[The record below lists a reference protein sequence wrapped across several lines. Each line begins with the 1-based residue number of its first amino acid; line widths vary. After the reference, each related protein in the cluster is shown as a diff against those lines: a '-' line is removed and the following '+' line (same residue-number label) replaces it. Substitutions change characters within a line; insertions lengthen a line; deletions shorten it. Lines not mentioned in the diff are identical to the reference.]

1 MKVVKIQFLMG
12 VLLAACL
19 PSYLTAA
26 GQAVPKTIVLDGKI
40 LAKAHKAYMSK
51 LDPDLIEAVKKINDK
66 ADGIVKAGKT
76 YSVMSKAQLPASGDK
91 HDYMSQAPYWWPDPA
106 KPNNLPY
113 IRRDGQRNPELSKI
127 TDSIEKDRMLDD
139 AETLSLAYFFTGDEK
154 YAAHAATV
162 IRAWFLD
169 PKTKQNPNLNFS
181 QGIPGISTGRGI
193 GLIETREL
201 YRVIDSSIL
210 LEGSKA
216 WTRSDREGLK
226 KWFGDFLGWMIDS
239 PIGRDEADELNNHGT
254 YYDVQAIAYA
264 IFTGRR
270 ELAIKQLNVTKDR
283 IRTQIE
289 PDGSQPKELVR
300 TLSWGYANMNL
311 AGFFTLA
318 RLAESVGVDLWN
330 YKTADGRGIRQAF
343 IWLLPFVQN
352 EKKWTY
358 EQIKPRVFGQTV
370 HLLNIAARK
379 YQDPEYRVLAKRL
392 GVTSGENDLGFLD
405 L

>member
-1 MKVVKIQFLMG
+1 MKVVKIQFLLG

-19 PSYLTAA
+19 TTA
-26 GQAVPKTIVLDGKI
+26 GQAVPKTIVLDGEI
-40 LAKAHKAYMSK
+40 LAKDHKAYVSK
-51 LDPDLIEAVKKINDK
+51 SDPGLIEAVKKINDK
-66 ADGIVKAGKT
+66 ADGIVKAGKI
-76 YSVMSKAQLPASGDK
+76 YCVINKLQAPPSRDK

-106 KPNNLPY
+106 KPNGLPY
-113 IRRDGQRNPELSKI
+113 IRRDGQRNPELSRI
-127 TDSIEKDRMLDD
+127 SDSIEKDRMLDD
-139 AETLSLAYFFTGDEK
+139 AETLSLAYFFTSDEK
-154 YAAHAATV
+154 YATQAAAV
-162 IRAWFLD
+162 VRAWFLD
-169 PKTKQNPNLNFS
+169 SKTKQNPNLNFS

-210 LEGSKA
+210 LEGSRA
-216 WTRSDREGLK
+216 WTRDAREGLK
-226 KWFGDFLGWMIDS
+226 KWFGDFLQWMIDS
-239 PIGRDEADELNNHGT
+239 PIGKDEADELNNHGT
-254 YYDVQAIAYA
+254 YYDVQVIAYA

-270 ELAIKQLNVTKDR
+270 DLAIKQLNFTKDR

-300 TLSWGYANMNL
+300 TLSWGYTNMNL
-311 AGFFTLA
+311 TGFFTLA

-330 YKTADGRGIRQAF
+330 YKTPDGRSIRQAF
-343 IWLLPFVQN
+343 LWLLPFVRN

-358 EQIKPRVFGQTV
+358 EQIKPRTFGQTI

-379 YQDPEYRVLAKRL
+379 YQDPEYKILAKSL
-392 GVTSGENDLGFLD
+392 DVTAGENDLEFLD

>member
-1 MKVVKIQFLMG
+1 MVL
-12 VLLAACL
+12 LLAAC
-19 PSYLTAA
+19 LTAA
-26 GQAVPKTIVLDGKI
+26 GQAVPRTIVLDGEI
-40 LAKAHKAYMSK
+40 LAKDHKAYRSK
-51 LDPDLIEAVKKINDK
+51 TDPDLITAVRKINDK
-66 ADGIVKAGKT
+66 ADEIVKAGKI
-76 YSVMSKAQLPASGDK
+76 YSVMNKALLPPSGDK

-106 KPNNLPY
+106 KPNGLPY

-127 TDSIEKDRMLDD
+127 SDSIEKDRMIDD
-139 AETLSLAYFFTGDEK
+139 AETLSLAYFFTGEEK
-154 YAAHAATV
+154 YAMQATAV

-201 YRVIDSSIL
+201 YRLIDSSIL
-210 LEGSKA
+210 LEGSRA
-216 WTRSDREGLK
+216 WTRDDREGLK

-254 YYDVQAIAYA
+254 YYDVQVIAYA

-270 ELAIKQLNVTKDR
+270 ELALKQLDVTKDR
-283 IRTQIE
+283 IKTQIE
-289 PDGSQPKELVR
+289 PDGSQPKELAR
-300 TLSWGYANMNL
+300 TLSWSYANMNL
-311 AGFFTLA
+311 TGFFTLA
-318 RLAESVGVDLWN
+318 RLAETVGVDLWN

-343 IWLLPFVQN
+343 VWLLPFVRN

-358 EQIKPRVFGQTV
+358 EQIKPRTFGQTV
-370 HLLNIAARK
+370 RLLNIAARR
-379 YQDPEYRVLAKRL
+379 YQEPEYRILAKRL
-392 GVTSGENDLGFLD
+392 DIDAGENDLGFLD